1 MRPEGGSLQIR
12 DTEGMITEIPDGL
25 VHAIMPHVVSVEEP
39 KNFGGNER
47 AGYVE
52 VNYGHSMDL
61 AVVGGSVKRQPSFYK
76 RVRGVEV
83 GADVMCRRFTAVLVS
98 DTEWDESRASIVFK
112 AGRDW
117 GWSSSGGP
125 RALRLLHVSGALS
138 IWYQLGSVTLAS
150 TLTSTSSGTYTQP
163 FSSDDWVDAEA
174 LCDDV
179 RDFFSVV
186 VGWRNLSG
194 ILVVFKGIDEAT
206 FQCCGL
212 RTIEVNPRHTVG
224 LNGGPQWELRGEIE
238 GCVRDDR
245 GVPVAVLVLF
255 SAPSA
260 LSEIMCG
267 G

>member
-1 MRPEGGSLQIR
+1 MEFFWGPEGL
-12 DTEGMITEIPDGL
+12 
-25 VHAIMPHVVSVEEP
+25 A
-39 KNFGGNER
+39 
-47 AGYVE
+47 
-52 VNYGHSMDL
+52 L
-61 AVVGGSVKRQPSFYK
+61 AVRE
-76 RVRGVEV
+76 R
-83 GADVMCRRFTAVLVS
+83 
-98 DTEWDESRASIVFK
+98 
-112 AGRDW
+112 
-117 GWSSSGGP
+117 
-125 RALRLLHVSGALS
+125 ALS

-150 TLTSTSSGTYTQP
+150 TLTSTSSGMYTQP

-174 LCDDV
+174 LGDDA

-206 FQCCGL
+206 CQCCGL

-224 LNGGPQWELRGEIE
+224 LNGGLQWESRGEIE
-238 GCVRDDR
+238 GCIRDDR